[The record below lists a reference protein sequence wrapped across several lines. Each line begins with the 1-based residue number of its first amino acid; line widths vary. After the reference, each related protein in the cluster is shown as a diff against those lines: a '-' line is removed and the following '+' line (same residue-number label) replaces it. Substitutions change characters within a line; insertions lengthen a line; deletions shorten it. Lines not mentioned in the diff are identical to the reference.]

1 MVLTVT
7 LNPLLE
13 KRLFFKKI
21 TLGNGNRSLK
31 MIYTA
36 GGKGINVSRQ
46 LNKLGIQNLALTFLG
61 GGNGKKLRSILET
74 ENINHAIVSSKS
86 ETRFAALAIEEKANR
101 LTTFFSP
108 NSEITQKEAED
119 FIQKLEKIIKNN
131 SIVVFSGSSPN
142 KFTDQIFPAGIELA
156 RKYDKFCILDT
167 YGNHLKKCLEK
178 GPDVFHG
185 NVSEIENSLDVS
197 LSNVKLKEE
206 FMDYLYSKGIK
217 LSFITD
223 GENNGYA
230 AKFNFHYKITN
241 AVVNEIDSTGSGDAF
256 VAGIAYGLEKALVFE
271 DFTKFA
277 SALGA
282 ANAAKWEVC
291 NSTFEEAEKV
301 INEIKVSPI
310 GKKMKLID
318 DSPTI

>member
-13 KRLFFKKI
+13 KRLYFKKVSV
-21 TLGNGNRSLK
+21 GKENRSTK
-31 MIYTA
+31 IIYTA

-46 LNKLGIQNLALTFLG
+46 LNKLGIKNLALTFLG
-61 GGNGKKLRSILET
+61 GGNGKKLRNILES

-86 ETRFAALAIEEKANR
+86 ETRFAALAIEEEAHR

-108 NSEITQKEAED
+108 NSEITQNEVND
-119 FIQKLEKIIKNN
+119 FIQKMEKIIKNN

-167 YGNHLKKCLEK
+167 YGNHLKNSLEK

-185 NVSEIENSLDVS
+185 NVSEIENSLSIS
-197 LSNVKLKEE
+197 LSDVKLKEE
-206 FMDYLYSKGIK
+206 FMDYLYSIGVK

-223 GENNGYA
+223 GKNSGYA

-241 AVVNEIDSTGSGDAF
+241 AVVKEIDAAGSGDAF

-271 DFTKFA
+271 DFTKLA

-291 NSTFEEAEKV
+291 NSSLEDTGK
-301 INEIKVSPI
+301 ILDKIKVSPI